1 MRHFLFISF
10 ALRFLGLGRI
20 KSQSNARLSLLGSA
34 FGIGISIIPLV
45 VVLFVSDGMV
55 QGIAERTVELGT
67 GQIAIVDIHPS
78 ASFLNCEHELELKKI
93 LKEKIKDDYLT
104 SLFVQREGHG
114 ILVGKNSRKGGIVR
128 AVEPAFFTENKHAT
142 SLLKIISGKAMF
154 SSSQSI
160 ILGQKISEKLN
171 LNVGDVCRLITLR
184 ENKIG
189 KRIPK
194 VTTFK
199 VEGIISSGYQELDAL
214 WMFIPLEKG
223 LEVLSSISS
232 QDYLIVSTKNP
243 FDAVRFESFLNV
255 IENELILARDIPKTF
270 NIYTWKDLNR
280 ALFYSFSTTKNLIL
294 FIAFLITLVASINIS
309 QALIMLNMERR
320 GEIAILKATG
330 ASPSFITSCFLT
342 AGFITSFLGLLIGIP
357 IGILI
362 SININT
368 IFKIFETLINY
379 TLYYFAFLQGELEG
393 YSLIH
398 LLDPTYYLEEIPIN
412 IRFSELYFIAVIA
425 LFLSFIVS
433 LIPSI
438 KAGREKPLSIM
449 RKL

>member
-1 MRHFLFISF
+1 MNRFLFITF
-10 ALRFLGLGRI
+10 ALRFLGLGKV

-67 GQIAIVDIHPS
+67 GQIAIIDVHPS
-78 ASFLNCEHELELKKI
+78 TSFPNCEHELELKKI
-93 LKEKIKDDYLT
+93 LKEKIKDDYLV

-114 ILVGKNSRKGGIVR
+114 ILVGKDSRSGGIVR
-128 AVEPAFFTENKHAT
+128 AVEPEFFTENGRAT
-142 SLLKIISGKAMF
+142 SLLKIISGKAIF
-154 SSSQSI
+154 SSPQSV

-171 LNVGDVCRLITLR
+171 LKVGDICRLITLK

-189 KRIPK
+189 KRMPK
-194 VTTFK
+194 VSSFR

-214 WMFIPLEKG
+214 WIFIPFEKG
-223 LEVLSSISS
+223 IEVLSNVSS
-232 QDYLIVSTKNP
+232 QNSLIVSTKNP
-243 FDAVRFESFLNV
+243 FDTLRFESFLDTL
-255 IENELILARDIPKTF
+255 ETELILAQEMPQTF

-330 ASPSFITSCFLT
+330 ASPAFITFSFLT

-362 SININT
+362 AININT
-368 IFKIFETLINY
+368 IFKVFEALINY
-379 TLYYFAFLQGELEG
+379 ALYYFAFLQGKLEG
-393 YSLIH
+393 YSIIH
-398 LLDPTYYLEEIPIN
+398 LLDPKYYLEEIPIN
-412 IRFSELYFIAVIA
+412 IHFTELYFIAVIT
-425 LFLSFIVS
+425 LLLSFIVS

-438 KAGREKPLSIM
+438 RAGKEKPLSIM